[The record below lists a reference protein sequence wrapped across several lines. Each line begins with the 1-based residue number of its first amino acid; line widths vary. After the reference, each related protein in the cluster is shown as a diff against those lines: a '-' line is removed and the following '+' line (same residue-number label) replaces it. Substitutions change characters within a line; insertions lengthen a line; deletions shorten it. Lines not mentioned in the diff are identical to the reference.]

1 MGEIAS
7 LGLLEEQGRQTTL
20 GLLGLFITAGV
31 WYPLQNRRMP
41 NTLALAGSALAAL
54 LPEWVD
60 SAHALSNALPGIAG
74 ALAGLIVAAAAFGPL
89 YLTGA
94 TSGSDVKLMAMVG
107 AFTGPAGAIVT
118 VFAASVVGALVG
130 VALIPLRGGTLRDA
144 LPFGCF
150 LAPAALAALLWGDRL
165 VQAYGRLV
173 LPPS

>member
-20 GLLGLFITAGV
+20 GLLGLFMTAGV

-107 AFTGPAGAIVT
+107 AFLGPFDVAGAILFTLLVGMLL
-118 VFAASVVGALVG
+118 SVVAS
-130 VALIPLRGGTLRDA
+130 ARQRAEMPAIP
-144 LPFGCF
+144 C
-150 LAPAALAALLWGDRL
+150 ALAIALGTTGWILLGTT
-165 VQAYGRLV
+165 
-173 LPPS
+173 